1 MTFGPYLLPSARR
14 AHKELDRYV
23 RSEYRD
29 VSSGWF
35 AANCGD
41 KTCLRLPGEER
52 PAGPIDTSV
61 PEICA
66 STAPR
71 HTNCPVL
78 NAIVESRLMKELA
91 PRGEL
96 SGRE

>member
-41 KTCLRLPGEER
+41 KTCLRLPGEETI
-52 PAGPIDTSV
+52 PGPISDSV

-66 STAPR
+66 STAHRP
-71 HTNCPVL
+71 TNCPVL
-78 NAIVESRLMKELA
+78 NAIAESRLMKELA